1 MNIWSIVVIV
11 LYTLSLGV
19 DLAKHGQKRSGEYN
33 HVLSL
38 YGRIFQV
45 NKYQEALNHLED
57 ETIENFENKH
67 VQTDEERKKIVK
79 DVICLGELVDKAT
92 PKKPINQSTP
102 VVRQGYCPN
111 CKGELR
117 KLGSRNEVVLEGQ
130 LYCSSCGQAL
140 DWSKK

>member
-1 MNIWSIVVIV
+1 M
-11 LYTLSLGV
+11 
-19 DLAKHGQKRSGEYN
+19 
-33 HVLSL
+33 
-38 YGRIFQV
+38 